1 MGTSRRGRRRPTA
14 RRDPTT
20 RSALR
25 GWLLT
30 GVAAVGFLLSAL
42 VVSAYLGAAFGVQTA
57 LLALAVAL
65 VPLGIVIPTFLWL
78 DRFESEPTRY
88 LVGAFLWG
96 ALVAAVI
103 AALFNTGAIAVLEA
117 TTDPQAALQTTAVLV
132 APFVEEAAKG
142 ALVLIVWWIV
152 RREFDGVTDGMVYAG
167 ICAAGFAFTENIQYL
182 AQAYADGG
190 GEALTGTFVARCL
203 MSPFAHPMFTV
214 LFGVGVGVAATSRTW
229 LPRILGP
236 VLGYLLAVLSHALWN
251 LAAVSGGRGMVVVY
265 LLVEVPIFLA
275 FIGFVV
281 LGPPPR
287 GSPHRAVP
295 APLRGCRLALGRRGH
310 DALVDAAAAGGPGLG
325 AGQHR
330 PRRARGDALLPGHRE
345 RARPAAPP
353 DVPLGRRRARAG
365 AGARAARG
373 AARASRPVRRDAG
386 RLVSARAR
394 RRRAADALAVARRIG
409 PELVDLRRR
418 LHRIPELG
426 LHLPDTQARCS
437 RRSTAST
444 SR

>member
-1 MGTSRRGRRRPTA
+1 MSGDLAQRPQALAT

-20 RSALR
+20 RPALR

-88 LVGAFLWG
+88 LVLAFLWG
-96 ALVAAVI
+96 ALVAAVV
-103 AALFNTGAIAVLEA
+103 AAVFNTGAIAVLEA
-117 TTDPQAALQTTAVLV
+117 AADREGALQTTAVLV

-142 ALVLIVWWIV
+142 ALVLLVWWV
-152 RREFDGVTDGMVYAG
+152 LRREFDGVTDGMVYAG
-167 ICAAGFAFTENIQYL
+167 ICAAGFAFTENINYL
-182 AQAYADGG
+182 AQAYVDGG

-203 MSPFAHPMFTV
+203 LSPFAHPMFTV

-236 VLGYLLAVLSHALWN
+236 LLGYLLAVLSHALWN

-281 LGPPPR
+281 WTRRREGRLIGQFLRPYADAGWLSAAEVAMLSSMPQR
-287 GSPHRAVP
+287 REARAW
-295 APLRGCRLALGRRGH
+295 ARANTGRAGLAAMRSFQDTASELALLRRRMYH
-310 DALVDAAAAGGPGLG
+310 SAA
-325 AGQHR
+325 
-330 PRRARGDALLPGHRE
+330 D
-345 RARPAAPP
+345 
-353 DVPLGRRRARAG
+353 DRARAHERELLE
-365 AGARAARG
+365 AL
-373 AARASRPVRRDAG
+373 
-386 RLVSARAR
+386 RL
-394 RRRAADALAVARRIG
+394 RRAQFVG
-409 PELVDLRRR
+409 MP
-418 LHRIPELG
+418 G
-426 LHLPDTQARCS
+426 G
-437 RRSTAST
+437 
-444 SR
+444 

>member
-1 MGTSRRGRRRPTA
+1 MSGDLAQRPSALAA

-20 RSALR
+20 RPALR

-88 LVGAFLWG
+88 LVLAFLWG
-96 ALVAAVI
+96 ALVAAVV
-103 AALFNTGAIAVLEA
+103 AAVFNTGAIAVLEA
-117 TTDPQAALQTTAVLV
+117 AADRQGAMQTAAVLV

-142 ALVLIVWWIV
+142 ALVLLVWWV
-152 RREFDGVTDGMVYAG
+152 LRREFDGVTDGMVYAG

-182 AQAYADGG
+182 AQAYSEGG

-203 MSPFAHPMFTV
+203 LSPFAHPMFTV
-214 LFGVGVGVAATSRTW
+214 LFGIGVGVAATSRTW

-236 VLGYLLAVLSHALWN
+236 LLGYLLAVLSHALWN

-275 FIGFVV
+275 FLGFVV
-281 LGPPPR
+281 WTRRREGRLIGQFLRPYADAGWLSAAEVAMLSSMPQR
-287 GSPHRAVP
+287 REARAW
-295 APLRGCRLALGRRGH
+295 ARANTGRAGLAAMRSFQDTASELAL
-310 DALVDAAAAGGPGLG
+310 
-325 AGQHR
+325 
-330 PRRARGDALLPGHRE
+330 
-345 RARPAAPP
+345 
-353 DVPLGRRRARAG
+353 
-365 AGARAARG
+365 
-373 AARASRPVRRDAG
+373 
-386 RLVSARAR
+386 
-394 RRRAADALAVARRIG
+394 
-409 PELVDLRRR
+409 LRRR
-418 LHRIPELG
+418 MYHSAADERALAHEREL
-426 LHLPDTQARCS
+426 LEALRL
-437 RRSTAST
+437 RRSQFVGMPGG
-444 SR
+444 

>member
-1 MGTSRRGRRRPTA
+1 MTWGLPPPYAAGAHQARASRTGRT
-14 RRDPTT
+14 
-20 RSALR
+20 ALR
-25 GWLLT
+25 RWLLS
-30 GVAAVGFLLSAL
+30 GFVVVGFLFAAL
-42 VVSAYLGAAFGVQTA
+42 VLVVYYGATLGVVTTVLAV
-57 LLALAVAL
+57 LLAVL
-65 VPLGIVIPTFLWL
+65 PLGIVIPTFLWL

-103 AALFNTGAIAVLEA
+103 AALFNTGAVSVLEA

-142 ALVLIVWWIV
+142 ALVLIVWWVV
-152 RREFDGVTDGMVYAG
+152 RREFDGVTDGVVYAG

-182 AQAYADGG
+182 AQAWASGG

-203 MSPFAHPMFTV
+203 MSPFAHPMFSV

-281 LGPPPR
+281 W
-287 GSPHRAVP
+287 
-295 APLRGCRLALGRRGH
+295 
-310 DALVDAAAAGGPGLG
+310 
-325 AGQHR
+325 
-330 PRRARGDALLPGHRE
+330 
-345 RARPAAPP
+345 
-353 DVPLGRRRARAG
+353 
-365 AGARAARG
+365 
-373 AARASRPVRRDAG
+373 
-386 RLVSARAR
+386 AR
-394 RRRAADALAVARRIG
+394 RREGRLIGQFLRPYADAGWLSAAEVAMLSSMPKRREARAWARANTGRAGLAAMRSFQDTAS
-409 PELVDLRRR
+409 ELALLRRR
-418 LHRIPELG
+418 MYHSAADEHALEHEREL
-426 LHLPDTQARCS
+426 LEALRV
-437 RRSTAST
+437 RRAQFVGMPGG
-444 SR
+444 